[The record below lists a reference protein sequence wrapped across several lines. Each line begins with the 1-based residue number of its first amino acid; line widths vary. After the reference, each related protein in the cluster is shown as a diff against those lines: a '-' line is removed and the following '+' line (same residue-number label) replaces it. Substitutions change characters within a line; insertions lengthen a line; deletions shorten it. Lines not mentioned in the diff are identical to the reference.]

1 MFSAQAPPQCTDIVE
16 VVRSVAALFAGLIV
30 ASSPAAGQ
38 ALTVSNVDG
47 VQVIVDQPASPRPT
61 VHRAA
66 PRRKPVTVAVNAVA
80 PNVTSP
86 RVAGILRY
94 ALGFVGT
101 PYVWGGSS
109 PRGFDCSGYVQYV
122 FGAAGVRIPRT
133 ADWQW
138 AVGAPIAGFP
148 KPGDLVFFQTYE
160 VGASH
165 VGIYLGN
172 GWFVQAIA
180 PNVHLSNFNSPYF
193 RSRYIGARRFL
204 PSA

>member
-1 MFSAQAPPQCTDIVE
+1 VDQP
-16 VVRSVAALFAGLIV
+16 
-30 ASSPAAGQ
+30 SSPAPKAAARRAPKPQ
-38 ALTVSNVDG
+38 STLK
-47 VQVIVDQPASPRPT
+47 
-61 VHRAA
+61 AA
-66 PRRKPVTVAVNAVA
+66 PTAVPGA
-80 PNVTSP
+80 SP
-86 RVAGILRY
+86 RVAGLLRY

-138 AVGAPIAGFP
+138 AVGAPVSGFP

-165 VGIYLGN
+165 MGIYLGN
-172 GWFVQAIA
+172 GWFVQSIGS
-180 PNVHLSNFNSPYF
+180 NVHLSNLNSTYF
-193 RSRYIGARRFL
+193 RSRYIGARRFI
-204 PSA
+204 PDA